1 MLRVLPPL
9 LLLGAS
15 LTAPF
20 AVQAQSGA
28 ARAVDI
34 QERSQRDAKRSQDQ
48 IDRLDAQTRE
58 MLEKYRAASWQ
69 AQQLTVYADQL
80 QQLVDE
86 QEKEKSSLKEQLTEV
101 QITERE
107 ILPLMLRMLQGL
119 EKFVELD
126 LPFRQEERAERL
138 KNLRKLMSDPSAGL
152 ADRFRRL
159 LEAYKVES
167 DYGRALGAERTEIEL
182 GGERRAVDVLHVGRV
197 SLYYLSLD
205 GSETGQWNAE
215 RRRWEPMDD
224 RYASAVRKGLKIA
237 RETAAAELFVLPV
250 PPATTGGEQ

>member
-1 MLRVLPPL
+1 MLRVLPIL
-9 LLLGAS
+9 VLAGAS
-15 LTAPF
+15 LA
-20 AVQAQSGA
+20 AQAQSGA
-28 ARAVDI
+28 ERAVDI

-69 AQQLTVYADQL
+69 AQQLSVYAEQL

-86 QEKEKSSLKEQLTEV
+86 QEKEKRSLQEQLTEV

-119 EKFVELD
+119 EKFVDLD
-126 LPFRQEERAERL
+126 LPFRVEERRERL
-138 KNLRKLMSDPSAGL
+138 DNLRKLMSDPGAGL

-182 GGERRAVDVLHVGRV
+182 RGERRAVDVLHVGRV
-197 SLYYLSLD
+197 ALYYLSLD

-215 RRRWEPMDD
+215 RRRWEPMDN

-237 RETAAAELFVLPV
+237 RETAAADLFVLPA
-250 PPATTGGEQ
+250 PAPVSGGEQ